1 MASRPK
7 EEDRADLRLIVDYIF
22 AAASFAVLITAGWL
36 VATGQFSPIAI
47 GPLLAG
53 LVMAALALRKLRFWL
68 QMRYGKLGFMMPGA
82 RRRLKKSARL
92 SMESEPALSADGTEH
107 LAEDHPR
114 RVVAEALDLW
124 RGRWTAET
132 PGRDLSDDE
141 VRSLYRLHLYADPSG
156 EDRSCAP
163 QKHLRDI
170 QDRTPFLKLRAKI
183 DAWYAARAAEREAYE
198 AWLSEIGGG
207 SMNHLLQSGWKAFLT
222 AQPAA
227 DAELWHSIVANTSG
241 IEDKGRLKA
250 AFWILARPQC
260 DKATASDFIRSFV
273 YDRHLDNAVRRRDA
287 ETVAAFA
294 RVIRRYNS
302 DFYKLHSI
310 RSGRYARTIEG
321 YGDAE
326 VGRDLTRMENR
337 RKLPALPRP
346 KGLLDTTGPAPDKD
360 KRDYTSALAFSP
372 DRGLHLRPPRNDWN
386 YA

>member
-1 MASRPK
+1 M
-7 EEDRADLRLIVDYIF
+7 RLIVDYIF
-22 AAASFAVLITAGWL
+22 AAASFAVLIAAFAL
-36 VATGQFSPIAI
+36 VATGRLSPMAI
-47 GPLLAG
+47 GPVLG
-53 LVMAALALRKLRFWL
+53 VLVIAALFLRKLRFWL
-68 QMRYGKLGFMMPGA
+68 QLRYGKLGLMVPGA
-82 RRRLKKSARL
+82 RRRLGQSRRL
-92 SMESEPALSADGTEH
+92 AMETEPALSADGTEY

-114 RVVAEALDLW
+114 RVVAEALELW
-124 RGRWTAET
+124 RGRFTADQ

-141 VRSLYRLHLYADPSG
+141 VRSLYYMHLYADPSG
-156 EDRSCAP
+156 EDRTCPP
-163 QKHLRDI
+163 QKYLRDI
-170 QDRTPFLKLRAKI
+170 QDRTTFVKLRSQI

-227 DAELWHSIVANTSG
+227 DAELWHSIVANTDG
-241 IEDKGRLKA
+241 IEEKGRLKA

-260 DKATASDFIRSFV
+260 DKATASDFIRDFV
-273 YDRHLDNAVRRRDA
+273 YNRHLDNAVRRRDA

-294 RVIRRYNS
+294 RVVRRYNS

-310 RSGRYARTIEG
+310 RSGRYARAIEG

-326 VGRDLTRMENR
+326 VARDLTRMENK

-346 KGLLDTTGPAPDKD
+346 QGLLDTTGPAPDKG

-372 DRGLHLRPPRNDWN
+372 EKGLHLRPPRNDMS